1 MQPDLNIIFFAFL
14 GFLLL
19 IDLLAVASL
28 TSFSQSRLPRL
39 LSLRDQQEA
48 VVRRAV
54 HLIHRLDVLQTS
66 LHLTRLFSR
75 FLAAGAILVLFSP
88 SNWTLMIAL
97 QYMGILLLAALGLY
111 FLEEAML
118 VWVTRHPEVWALRLS
133 LFANLLLGVQ
143 SPVTSLV
150 RLFKPTRQET
160 LENMGTVTQ
169 DELISML
176 DAGHQEGVVE
186 QDEREMIYSIFRL
199 NDTLT
204 REIMVPR
211 IYITALD
218 VNVSVAEA
226 VDAMLA
232 AGHSRIP
239 VYEET
244 IDNILGLVYAKDM
257 LRAAR
262 DGSQINSL
270 RSLLREVYFV
280 PEAKKVDEL
289 LEEMQARRVQMA
301 IVVDEY
307 GGIAGLV
314 TMEDI
319 VEEIVGEIRDEYD
332 QAEEMPYQEVSAG
345 EYIFLGRI
353 ALDDFNSVMG
363 THLDPGEAETLS
375 GFIYSELGR
384 VPESGEQFVVDD
396 LTLTVE
402 QVSGRRIR
410 KVRASRTQS
419 HLPVDQE
426 PEDARF
432 DR

>member
-1 MQPDLNIIFFAFL
+1 
-14 GFLLL
+14 
-19 IDLLAVASL
+19 
-28 TSFSQSRLPRL
+28 
-39 LSLRDQQEA
+39 
-48 VVRRAV
+48 
-54 HLIHRLDVLQTS
+54 
-66 LHLTRLFSR
+66 
-75 FLAAGAILVLFSP
+75 
-88 SNWTLMIAL
+88 
-97 QYMGILLLAALGLY
+97 
-111 FLEEAML
+111 
-118 VWVTRHPEVWALRLS
+118 
-133 LFANLLLGVQ
+133 
-143 SPVTSLV
+143 
-150 RLFKPTRQET
+150 

-419 HLPVDQE
+419 QLPVDQE